1 MGEHVPG
8 YVEWLTTQ
16 FYAVTDSV
24 GLHLKHVPLTHLWMV
39 FFIFL
44 FLTVLFGYWS
54 KRYQVYPSFMQQILE
69 TYFDFIRNLVDDV
82 IGPHGR
88 EYIPLIGTLGLFILF
103 SNLMGLVPI
112 FVAPTSN
119 INVPCA
125 CAIFVFVYY
134 HWQGIRKQ
142 GIVNYLKHFAGPE
155 WWLAPLFVPVELISH
170 LARPI
175 SLTFRLFGNIF
186 GEELVIAILFGLV
199 AFIIPLPI
207 MCLAIFTSL
216 IQTLVFIMLSC
227 IYIAGAV
234 AHEDGH
240 EEHEEEHVP
249 ELAHA

>member
-1 MGEHVPG
+1 MGEHEPG
-8 YVEWLTTQ
+8 YVTWLTEH
-16 FYAVTDSV
+16 FYALIDSF
-24 GLHLKHVPLTHLWMV
+24 GLHLKHVPLVHLWMV
-39 FFIFL
+39 LFIFIFL
-44 FLTVLFGYWS
+44 LALFGYWS
-54 KRYQVYPSFMQQILE
+54 KRYQIYPSFMQQILE

-125 CAIFVFVYY
+125 CALFVFVYY
-134 HWQGIRKQ
+134 HYQGIRKQ
-142 GIVNYLKHFAGPE
+142 GIVNYLKHFAGPV
-155 WWLAPLFVPVELISH
+155 WWLAPLFIPVELIGH
-170 LARPI
+170 LARPV

-199 AFIIPLPI
+199 AFIVPLPI

-234 AHEDGH
+234 AHEEGH